1 MSSIWEDEWEDYELD
16 KHDFEVWLDSINE
29 SGDPERDQEYYD
41 KAMAEQMDSEAAE
54 MKQAEYPEVV
64 VQSPNYTMTYSNN

>member
-1 MSSIWEDEWEDYELD
+1 MSVWDEEWEDYELD

-41 KAMAEQMDSEAAE
+41 KAMAEQMDAE
-54 MKQAEYPEVV
+54 MKQVEYREW
-64 VQSPNYTMTYSNN
+64 QISTPNYTMTVSNN

>member
-1 MSSIWEDEWEDYELD
+1 MSIFEDEWEDYELD
-16 KHDFEVWLDSINE
+16 KHDFDVWLDSINE
-29 SGDPERDQEYYD
+29 SGDPERDEEFYD
-41 KAMAEQMDSEAAE
+41 KAMAEQMDAE